1 MANYKL
7 DELLERSAARHH
19 RLCPRQVL
27 GVRIGM
33 LAGKALDLEL
43 PQTDK
48 RLFAFV
54 ECDGCGMGGM
64 AVATGC
70 FVERRTMRIL
80 DYGKL
85 AGTFVDTQT
94 GRAVR
99 IHPRPNSRTIAEQ
112 SQPGSPDSWQA
123 QLAAY
128 QVLPDEQLLI
138 LEPVKLTVS
147 LGAII
152 SQPGLRADCA
162 ICGEEVMN
170 ERWVVQKGITICQ
183 TCAGGSY
190 FSRE

>member
-1 MANYKL
+1 MMEKL
-7 DELLERSAARHH
+7 TDLLERSAARHH
-19 RLCPRQVL
+19 QLCPRQVL

-33 LAGKALDLEL
+33 LAGKILGLEL

-48 RLFAFV
+48 RLFTFA

-70 FVERRTMRIL
+70 FVERRTMRVL

-99 IHPRPNSRTIAEQ
+99 IHPRPGSRLIAEQ
-112 SQPGSPDSWQA
+112 SQPGSADSWHA

-128 QVLPDEQLLI
+128 QVLPDEVLLI
-138 LEPVKLTVS
+138 AKPVKLTVS
-147 LGAII
+147 LEAII
-152 SQPGLRADCA
+152 SQPGMRVECA

-170 ERWVVQKGITICQ
+170 ERWVVQKGKTICQ
-183 TCAGGSY
+183 TCAGEGY
-190 FSRE
+190 FTAD